1 MANQVPSSVEV
12 RAQVDC
18 PSVTTTNPSNS
29 VYGHDKSRAI
39 LPYRELPSPPTLFF
53 FGDGVSGEFI
63 VITSPF
69 GIGCL
74 RANKSDISAAKHADI
89 LFVKQKDD
97 GENDLATY
105 CTRLG
110 IQHILF
116 TDFSKALPVVQ
127 SVVKGER
134 SVEEALKIGQA

>member
-1 MANQVPSSVEV
+1 MSNG
-12 RAQVDC
+12 
-18 PSVTTTNPSNS
+18 TTPNPSCS

-39 LPYRELPSPPTLFF
+39 LPYRELPNPPTLFF
-53 FGDGVSGEFI
+53 FGDGVSGEFT

-69 GIGCL
+69 GMGHL
-74 RANKSDISAAKHADI
+74 RVNISDISAAKHADI

-110 IQHILF
+110 IRHILF

-127 SVVKGER
+127 SIVGGER
-134 SVEEALKIGQA
+134 SVEEALTIGKA